1 MQRTANMKRF
11 RGMRILA
18 SALLALG
25 VFGLVVPQAGAQ
37 EKHPS
42 VSRSFAKPLKA
53 AQDAMNEKKYPE
65 ALAKLRDV
73 QGMSGATPYD
83 QYVTNELLYFV
94 NAKLGDEAA
103 ATRAL
108 EANLDSPY
116 LAPADKPARVR
127 ALAQLNYKQKNY
139 AKAIDYGNRAIKGGF
154 ADADMI
160 TLVAQAYYL
169 SGDNKG
175 TRRLLEDI
183 VGDQLKRGQKPSQNH
198 LQLILSACLKLEDS
212 ACTTTSLERLVQ
224 FYPKPE
230 YWQNLT
236 YSLFQDNTNSD
247 RQMLNVYRLAN
258 DVDTL
263 KRPSDYME
271 MAQLAMEQGSPGEAQ
286 AVLEKGLA
294 KNVFT
299 EARDA
304 DRAKRLLETAKKQ
317 AVSDR
322 AALPTIEKDA
332 KTGEAKVRLGQAYLS
347 YGQYDKAISLIGAGI
362 KDGGLKSADEANLL
376 YGIALY
382 KAGRN
387 DEAVKAFKAVQT
399 DPKFARLGKL
409 WALHV
414 S

>member
-1 MQRTANMKRF
+1 MKRF
-11 RGMRILA
+11 RGMRILV

-322 AALPTIEKDA
+322 AALPAIEKDA

>member
-1 MQRTANMKRF
+1 MKRF
-11 RGMRILA
+11 RGMTILA

-25 VFGLVVPQAGAQ
+25 VLGLVAPQAGAQ
-37 EKHPS
+37 EKNPS

-224 FYPKPE
+224 YYPKPE

-247 RQMLNVYRLAN
+247 RQMLNIYRLAN

>member
-1 MQRTANMKRF
+1 MKRF